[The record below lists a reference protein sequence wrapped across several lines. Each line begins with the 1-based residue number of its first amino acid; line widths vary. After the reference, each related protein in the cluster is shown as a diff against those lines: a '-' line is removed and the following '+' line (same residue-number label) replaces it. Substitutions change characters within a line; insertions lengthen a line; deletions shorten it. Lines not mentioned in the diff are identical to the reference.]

1 MAERLDK
8 FLANAGMGTRSE
20 VKKML
25 KQGRVQVNELFPR
38 GGETKVDPQ
47 TDQILVDGKLV
58 SSEKHEYILLH
69 KPAGYLTATRDGSE
83 KTVMD
88 LIDSPRKER
97 IFPVGR
103 LDKDTEGLLL
113 ITDDGELAHQL
124 LSPKK
129 HVPKT
134 YFAKVSGIME
144 PECIPL
150 FEKGL
155 DIGDEKQTLP
165 AGLRILSTNEAE
177 NYSEVEITVREGRY
191 HQIKRMCHVTGH
203 EVLYLKRISM
213 GSLKLDDSL
222 AKGTFRKLR
231 KEETE
236 NLKKVRGKE

>member
-8 FLANAGMGTRSE
+8 FLANAGIGTRSE
-20 VKKML
+20 VKKLL
-25 KQGRVQVNELFPR
+25 KQGRVQVNHHFTKSGEMKIEL
-38 GGETKVDPQ
+38 Q
-47 TDQILVDGKLV
+47 TDQVLVDGKLV
-58 SSEKHEYILLH
+58 GSEKYEYILLH
-69 KPAGYLTATRDGSE
+69 KPAGYLTATRDRAE

-97 IFPVGR
+97 LFPVGR

-144 PECIPL
+144 PECITL

-155 DIGDEKQTLP
+155 DIGDDRLTLP
-165 AGLRILSTNEAE
+165 ARLRIVSTNEAE
-177 NYSEVEITVREGRY
+177 DYSEVEITVREGRY

-213 GSLKLDDSL
+213 GCLKLDDSL
-222 AKGTFRKLR
+222 VKGAFRKLE

-236 NLKKVRGKE
+236 KLKTVGGKE

>member
-1 MAERLDK
+1 M
-8 FLANAGMGTRSE
+8 
-20 VKKML
+20 
-25 KQGRVQVNELFPR
+25 
-38 GGETKVDPQ
+38 
-47 TDQILVDGKLV
+47 
-58 SSEKHEYILLH
+58 
-69 KPAGYLTATRDGSE
+69 
-83 KTVMD
+83 
-88 LIDSPRKER
+88 
-97 IFPVGR
+97 GR

-191 HQIKRMCHVTGH
+191 HQIKRMFGCFGA
-203 EVLYLKRISM
+203 EVLELKRLGM
-213 GSLKLDDSL
+213 GRLTLPEDL
-222 AKGTFRKLR
+222 AEGECREMS
-231 KEETE
+231 EEE
-236 NLKKVRGKE
+236 LALLQEK